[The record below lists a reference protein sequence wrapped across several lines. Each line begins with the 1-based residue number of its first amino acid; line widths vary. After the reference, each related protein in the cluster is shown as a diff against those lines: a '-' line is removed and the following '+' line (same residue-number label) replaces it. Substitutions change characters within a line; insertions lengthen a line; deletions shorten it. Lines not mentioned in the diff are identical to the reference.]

1 MLAVVKEHTG
11 PGFAI
16 KDVPMPVC
24 REDDVIVK
32 VKSVGFCGSD
42 GPILAGTREVPYPRT
57 RIRGRYRGNRD
68 KGKGLEGGRPCQRM
82 HRDRLR

>member
-42 GPILAGTREVPYPRT
+42 GPFLIP
-57 RIRGRYRGNRD
+57 
-68 KGKGLEGGRPCQRM
+68 
-82 HRDRLR
+82 

>member
-42 GPILAGTREVPYPRT
+42 GPILAGTREVP
-57 RIRGRYRGNRD
+57 
-68 KGKGLEGGRPCQRM
+68 
-82 HRDRLR
+82 